1 MRKGKKQ
8 RRGAIGT
15 PPKALVIP
23 VGAGRAMSVTGV
35 GRTGDVRE
43 GAAR

>member
-8 RRGAIGT
+8 RRPAMGM
-15 PPKALVIP
+15 PPEVLVIP

-35 GRTGDVRE
+35 GRTGHVRE